1 MMAKSIS
8 AVLSM
13 KAVLLRRFG
22 GPEALEIV
30 DVADPV
36 LRPGEILVR
45 VKAAG
50 VNYFEVLMRE
60 GRYGFSP
67 TLPMIPG
74 VEIAGVVEEADPG
87 TGFAIG
93 SRVAVPLFAAGASG
107 GYAELV
113 AVDAS
118 TVHPVPEGLPFDVAV
133 ALMVQGLT
141 ALHAVRR
148 SCPADKT
155 VLIPA
160 AAGGV
165 GSLLIQLA
173 RRHRARRVIAAV
185 GSEKKRDVARNLG
198 ADIAVLYDSPGWG
211 ADLRAVAGDG
221 GIDIVYDFVGGAIA
235 DEYLSVIAP
244 EGELLF
250 GALGRADIDRQALNA
265 MIGQNQSLKGL
276 ALIPLLT
283 PENLKADLAE
293 LFSLAVRDELQVPI
307 GARYPIGEVATAHR
321 MIEARI
327 TTGKTVL
334 LP

>member
-1 MMAKSIS
+1 MAANAIT
-8 AVLSM
+8 VLSM
-13 KAVLLRRFG
+13 KAVMLRRFG
-22 GPEALEIV
+22 GPEVLQIA
-30 DVADPV
+30 DVPAPIPQ
-36 LRPGEILVR
+36 LGEALVR

-60 GRYGFSP
+60 DRYGFSP
-67 TLPMIPG
+67 VLPVIPG
-74 VEIAGVVEEADPG
+74 VEIAGVVEEADPA
-87 TGFAIG
+87 TGLTVG
-93 SRVAVPLFAAGASG
+93 SRVAVPLFTIGASG

-118 TVHPVPEGLPFDVAV
+118 AVHPIPDGLPFEVAV

-148 SCPADKT
+148 SSPADKR

-165 GSLLIQLA
+165 GSLLVQLA
-173 RRHRARRVIAAV
+173 RRHGARSVVAAI
-185 GSEKKRDVARNLG
+185 GSENKRDVARDLG
-198 ADIAVLYDSPGWG
+198 ADTAVLYGSPGWG
-211 ADLRAVAGDG
+211 ADLRAVAGDDG
-221 GIDIVYDFVGGAIA
+221 VDIVYDFVGGAIIG
-235 DEYLSVIAP
+235 EYLPAISP
-244 EGELLF
+244 KGELLF

-265 MIGQNQSLKGL
+265 MIGQNQSLKGF

-283 PENLKADLAE
+283 PENLRADLAE
-293 LFSLAVRDELQVPI
+293 LFSLAARHELQAPI
-307 GARYPIGEVATAHR
+307 GARYAIEEVAMAHR
-321 MIEARI
+321 MLEERR